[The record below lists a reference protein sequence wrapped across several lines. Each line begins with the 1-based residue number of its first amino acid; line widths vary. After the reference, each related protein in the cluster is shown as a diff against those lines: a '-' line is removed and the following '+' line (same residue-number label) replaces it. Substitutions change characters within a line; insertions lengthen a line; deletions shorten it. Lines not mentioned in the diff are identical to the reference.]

1 MGCAGWKSKIQSKSD
16 CRKEEWEARWP
27 TKGEK
32 VTEKSSNVICY
43 ARVSTLEQAEKNNSL
58 SVQEGKF
65 KEFCSRNN
73 FESLETFTDK
83 QSARTVAKRP
93 EFQRMMEFCKKN
105 HKKLSAVIV
114 ADLSRFARNVAD
126 QGVAIATLSQLGIE
140 VMSIDEPITGDTAAG
155 KLSRNIIGS
164 MSQFFSDSLSEK
176 TKDRMRAAV
185 KSGRFL
191 WVCPVGYLNQ
201 KNGSASIIKPDPER
215 AALVRKGFELM
226 ATGGYSADDAL
237 RTVTALGLTTRKNRP
252 VPRQTWHAI
261 LRNPLYAG
269 WVRSGDLLV
278 RGVHQPIV
286 PQQLFDC
293 VQEVL
298 AGRSKTAQPRQ
309 SVHPEFSLR
318 QFVRCAKCDR
328 GLTAG
333 IIKKKFA
340 YYWCYT
346 KGCRDV
352 LVRKEELEKHF
363 VRLLGS
369 YQPTIEYLERLPEIA
384 KRQWAEREARI
395 RQDSKALK
403 IRLEEIRRLNSA
415 AIKAKL
421 TGELTAEDFD
431 TVKTMNTAD
440 AAGIEQQLNT
450 LESEKNMMQELIEQ
464 SQRELVDLVS
474 AWRKAGISGRT
485 ELQIGLFPDGLVWSH
500 EGGFLNSKNVGL
512 MHDWHEFFQSLGD
525 SRTMLNDFFALF
537 GVPDGI

>member
-1 MGCAGWKSKIQSKSD
+1 MTGA
-16 CRKEEWEARWP
+16 
-27 TKGEK
+27 
-32 VTEKSSNVICY
+32 VCY

-58 SVQEGKF
+58 PVQNGKF
-65 KEFCSRNN
+65 KDHCDRTSKEI
-73 FESLETFTDK
+73 LETFVDK
-83 QSARTVAKRP
+83 QSARTIAKRP

-105 HKKLSAVIV
+105 HKKVSEVIV
-114 ADLSRFARNVAD
+114 ADFSRLARNVVD
-126 QGVAIATLSQLGIE
+126 QGATIATLTQLGIQ
-140 VMSIDEPITGDTAAG
+140 VTSIDEPITGDTAAG

-176 TKDRMRAAV
+176 TKDRMKAAV
-185 KSGRFL
+185 KSGRFI
-191 WVCPVGYLNQ
+191 WVSPVGYLNER
-201 KNGSASIIKPDPER
+201 NGSGSIIKPDPER

-237 RTVTALGLTTRKNRP
+237 RTVTALGLTTRKSRP
-252 VPRQTWHAI
+252 VPRQTWHSI

-269 WVRSGDLLV
+269 WVRSGELLV

-286 PQQLFDC
+286 AQQLFDS
-293 VQEVL
+293 VQDAL

-309 SVHPEFSLR
+309 SIHPEFSLR
-318 QFVRCAKCDR
+318 QFVRCAKCNK

-333 IIKKKFA
+333 IIKKKFF

-352 LVRKEELEKHF
+352 LVSKEELEKHF
-363 VRLLGS
+363 VRLLS
-369 YQPTIEYLERLPEIA
+369 EYQPTIRSLERLPEIA
-384 KRQWAEREARI
+384 KRQWAQREARI

-431 TVKTMNTAD
+431 SLKATNTTD
-440 AAGIEQQLNT
+440 AAGIEQQLKA

-464 SQRELVDLVS
+464 GQRELVDLVS
-474 AWRKAGISGRT
+474 AWGKAGITGRT
-485 ELQIGLFPDGLVWSH
+485 ELQNALFPDGLVWSH
-500 EGGFLNSKNVGL
+500 ESGFLNSQNVGL
-512 MHDWHEFFQSLGD
+512 MHAWHEFFQSLGD